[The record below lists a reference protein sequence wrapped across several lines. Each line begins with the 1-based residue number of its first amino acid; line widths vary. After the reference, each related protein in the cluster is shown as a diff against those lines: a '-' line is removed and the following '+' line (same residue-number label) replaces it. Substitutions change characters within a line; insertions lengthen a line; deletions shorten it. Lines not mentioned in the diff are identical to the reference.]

1 MKSILL
7 IALFTICLSINID
20 TETVYP
26 EVLPITEEL
35 INATIW
41 GKVDIVGGTVV
52 ASAMDY
58 PFQACYL
65 RTTPSLGLK
74 CGGSIIS
81 PYYILTAAHCIASTS
96 PRNER
101 VSVGSLRFTGSVT
114 PAPQY
119 HEIAA
124 VYRHPQYNSANID
137 YDVAILE
144 LATPISLGQFTSAV
158 RLAPSSSGPFDGQIS
173 TITGWGA
180 TSESGSISQVLREV
194 QIPVIPN
201 SECGSYYGQSSITA
215 RMVCAYVQ
223 GGGKDSCQGDS
234 GGPAVVY
241 SGGVAQQ
248 IGIVSWGQGC
258 ARAGYP
264 GVYTRVSSVY
274 SWICQNAPEA
284 C

>member
-7 IALFTICLSINID
+7 IAFFAVCLSINPD
-20 TETVYP
+20 TEFI

-41 GKVDIVGGTVV
+41 GNVDIVGGTIV
-52 ASAMDY
+52 ASAVDY

-65 RTTPSLGLK
+65 RTSPSLGLK

-81 PYYILTAAHCIASTS
+81 PYYILTAAHCIATTS

-124 VYRHPQYNSANID
+124 VYRHPQYNSGTID

-144 LATPISLGQFTSAV
+144 LATPIVMGQFTQAV
-158 RLAPSSSGPFDGQIS
+158 RIAPASSGPFDGQVS
-173 TITGWGA
+173 TITGWGT
-180 TSESGSISQVLREV
+180 TSEGGAISQVLREV

-201 SECGSYYGQSSITA
+201 AECRSYYGASSITD
-215 RMVCAYVQ
+215 RMVCAYTP

-241 SGGVAQQ
+241 SGTTAQQ

-274 SWICQNAPEA
+274 TWICQNAPGA

>member
-1 MKSILL
+1 MKCILL
-7 IALFTICLSINID
+7 IAFFTVCLSHYIEPIPD
-20 TETVYP
+20 FP

-35 INATIW
+35 INATIF

-52 ASAMDY
+52 ASAAEY

-74 CGGSIIS
+74 CGGSIIH
-81 PYYILTAAHCIASTS
+81 PYYILTAAHCISTTS

-124 VYRHPQYNSANID
+124 VYRHPSYNSGTID

-144 LATPISLGQFTSAV
+144 LATPIELGQFAQRIT
-158 RLAPSSSGPFDGQIS
+158 LAPSDSGTFDGFQ
-173 TITGWGA
+173 TTVTGWG
-180 TSESGSISQVLREV
+180 TTTEGGSISQVLREV
-194 QIPVIPN
+194 TLPVVSN
-201 SECGSYYGQSSITA
+201 AFCNTAYGSITA
-215 RMVCAYVQ
+215 RMICAYQ
-223 GGGKDSCQGDS
+223 TGGGKDSCQGDS
-234 GGPAVVY
+234 GGPAFITQQTSY
-241 SGGVAQQ
+241 QQ

-258 ARAGYP
+258 ARNNYP
-264 GVYTRVSSVY
+264 GVYTRVSAIRDWVCST
-274 SWICQNAPEA
+274 APGS